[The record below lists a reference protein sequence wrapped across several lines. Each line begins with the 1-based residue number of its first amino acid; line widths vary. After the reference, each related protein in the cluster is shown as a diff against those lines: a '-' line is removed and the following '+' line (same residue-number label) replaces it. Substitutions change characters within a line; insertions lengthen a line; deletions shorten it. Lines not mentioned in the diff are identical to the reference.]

1 MKGEIQPENF
11 KFLQP
16 SIESSRLGLRNSA
29 QCGSVYLFTTLY
41 YQKSN
46 RTMRSWGQVA
56 IFNSMKIVLIEM
68 TSESVHSKGSFIDH
82 AYSSVEI
89 RMQFECMHFVFFS
102 LIAFTLNIKYLSRS
116 QFTFIMRI
124 SGRKYA

>member
-16 SIESSRLGLRNSA
+16 SVESSRLGLRNSA
-29 QCGSVYLFTTLY
+29 QFGSVYLFTTLY

-46 RTMRSWGQVA
+46 RTMRPWGQVT

-68 TSESVHSKGSFIDH
+68 TSESGLSKGAFIDH

-89 RMQFECMHFVFFS
+89 RMQFESMHFAFFFFNCIYIEHQVFITFS
-102 LIAFTLNIKYLSRS
+102 IYVYHAYFW
-116 QFTFIMRI
+116 
-124 SGRKYA
+124 A